1 MRCLCTTNL
10 IENPNGIVRRTSRR
24 VTRYRDAD
32 MALRWAAAGF
42 LEAQKSFRKIQG
54 VADLWV
60 LKAALGQSDPH
71 ARVDDKKQA
80 A

>member
-1 MRCLCTTNL
+1 MRCLCTTNI

-54 VADLWV
+54 VADLWI
-60 LKAALGQSDPH
+60 LKAALGRSDPP
-71 ARVDDKKQA
+71 ARVDQTTLA